1 MGLGVIFFLTLIMAA
16 PIELS
21 ASDAV
26 SVGPW
31 NETARYL
38 RESEAKEGFL
48 PKVGGFDHFK
58 FGDHKALE

>member
-26 SVGPW
+26 SVDPW
-31 NETARYL
+31 E
-38 RESEAKEGFL
+38 
-48 PKVGGFDHFK
+48 
-58 FGDHKALE
+58 